1 MKNSIEELKES
12 LTSLGYELYSEQE
25 RNRLYRMSGVRVSR
39 KMVLAKITDSI
50 IFFAFDSYGSQANA
64 STTASGL
71 IAPLQSEK
79 EIDFKVYRKN
89 RLLDL
94 FVRRKQ
100 RVGIRHIDQKLTIRS
115 KYPISP
121 KMFSISMVDAFE
133 ELSGREGRII
143 LEGGQSNNHL
153 FGGLVEGKSLAIK
166 ANYWIYK
173 KDDVERMVRLGA
185 KIIDEISAGVNQ

>member
-25 RNRLYRMSGVRVSR
+25 RNQLYRMSGVRVSR
-39 KMVLAKITDSI
+39 KMVLAKITDSV

-71 IAPLQSEK
+71 IAPIQSER
-79 EIDFKVYRKN
+79 EIDLRVYRKN
-89 RLLDL
+89 RLSDL
-94 FVRRKQ
+94 FVRHKQ

-121 KMFSISMVDAFE
+121 KMFSMSMVVLF
-133 ELSGREGRII
+133 REC
-143 LEGGQSNNHL
+143 H
-153 FGGLVEGKSLAIK
+153 
-166 ANYWIYK
+166 WP
-173 KDDVERMVRLGA
+173 
-185 KIIDEISAGVNQ
+185 